1 MAERNT
7 PTMPQS
13 LESEAA
19 LLGAIISD
27 EKVIYEVIDAVKP
40 EDFYSD
46 SNRLIYETCID
57 LFTEGVGIDLFTVS
71 EKLDK
76 KNILDKIGGYG
87 YLTSLV
93 DSIYI
98 VSNAATYA
106 DIVAEKAMLRR
117 LISAGRSIVDVAFKD
132 EKTLGETLEYAENSI
147 LNVTQKSNTKGYSKL
162 SEVNEKV
169 YLELEENAGKGGM
182 TGIPTGFTDLDKY
195 LSGMKKG
202 DMIVVGA
209 RPGMG
214 KTAFMLEIAHYV
226 ATKKKLPVAVFNLEM
241 TEEQLATRILSSH
254 SRVSNE
260 KLKRA
265 ELTHNDWLDLAEA
278 LADLSDA
285 PIYIDDTSEY
295 GIQSI
300 KAKCRKLKMEKDI
313 KLIIIDYLQL
323 LTSGNKRSEAN
334 RVVEVSDISRQIK
347 MMARELEV
355 PIIVGSQL
363 SREVDR
369 REDKR
374 PRNSDLRES
383 GGIEQDADVVLFLY
397 REVEYNKDTEFKNVA
412 EVIIGKQRNGMQGTV
427 KLYFDADHTTFRNM
441 AKS

>member
-1 MAERNT
+1 M
-7 PTMPQS
+7 
-13 LESEAA
+13 
-19 LLGAIISD
+19 
-27 EKVIYEVIDAVKP
+27 
-40 EDFYSD
+40 
-46 SNRLIYETCID
+46 
-57 LFTEGVGIDLFTVS
+57 
-71 EKLDK
+71 
-76 KNILDKIGGYG
+76 
-87 YLTSLV
+87 
-93 DSIYI
+93 
-98 VSNAATYA
+98 
-106 DIVAEKAMLRR
+106 
-117 LISAGRSIVDVAFKD
+117 
-132 EKTLGETLEYAENSI
+132 
-147 LNVTQKSNTKGYSKL
+147 TK
-162 SEVNEKV
+162 
-169 YLELEENAGKGGM
+169 
-182 TGIPTGFTDLDKY
+182 
-195 LSGMKKG
+195 
-202 DMIVVGA
+202 
-209 RPGMG
+209 
-214 KTAFMLEIAHYV
+214 
-226 ATKKKLPVAVFNLEM
+226 
-241 TEEQLATRILSSH
+241 EQLATRILSSH

-265 ELTHNDWLDLAEA
+265 ELSQNDWRDLAEA

-323 LTSGNKRSEAN
+323 LTSSSKRSEAN
-334 RVVEVSDISRQIK
+334 RVVEVSGISRQIK

-355 PIIVGSQL
+355 PVIVGSQL

-427 KLYFDADHTTFRNM
+427 KLYFDAEHTTFRNM
-441 AKS
+441 ARS